1 MTGETVA
8 LTYAELAE
16 RLGIEVASAKMRARR
31 GKWRRE
37 PGNDGRTRVLVPRE
51 VLDDAPPPLA
61 AVDAVLLREVAL
73 TAQEA
78 GPPPAPPASDVAREV
93 ERLRADHAAE
103 VARLAEAHELALDAL
118 REAHAAEV
126 ARMEAAQRRDRE
138 AHAAEVERIRADHAA
153 EIARLETA
161 HRRVVETRHAGLE
174 RIRAG
179 LAGARQW
186 LGAITSKQKQ
196 R

>member
-8 LTYAELAE
+8 LTYAELAA
-16 RLGIEVASAKMRARR
+16 RLGIVVPSAKMRARR

-37 PGNDGRTRVLVPRE
+37 PGNDGRTRVLVPSE

-73 TAQEA
+73 AAQEA
-78 GPPPAPPASDVAREV
+78 PPPAPPASDAAREV
-93 ERLRADHAAE
+93 EWLRADHAAE
-103 VARLAEAHELALDAL
+103 VARLVEAHELALDIL

-138 AHAAEVERIRADHAA
+138 AHAAEVERLRADQAA
-153 EIARLETA
+153 EIARMEA
-161 HRRVVETRHAGLE
+161 VHRRVAETRRAGLE
-174 RIRAG
+174 RVRAG
-179 LAGARQW
+179 LVGARQW
-186 LGAITSKQKQ
+186 LVAVTSK
-196 R
+196 RG

>member
-37 PGNDGRTRVLVPRE
+37 PDNDGRTRVLVPSE
-51 VLDDAPPPLA
+51 VLEDAPPPL

-73 TAQEA
+73 AAQGAE
-78 GPPPAPPASDVAREV
+78 PPPAPPALDVSREV

-103 VARLAEAHELALDAL
+103 VARLAAAHELALDIL